1 MSIQWALVFFLLLV
15 GWGCGVYAASIVT
28 VDWLGRAKQIRLISM
43 IISFVILI
51 LGGFVSVLHLTH
63 PSRIFL
69 ALSHPT
75 SGIFLEA
82 LLIGLLALVIII
94 YVIALKRNASDG
106 TLKIIGTIGLIPAIV
121 LAFAIGNTYTL
132 PARPAW
138 DTILLPLNYFVS
150 AGVMG
155 MVTVSILAARSKEP
169 DKTAV
174 SGLNRATFIS
184 LAIQAVLVV
193 AYLIYLS
200 TAPFP
205 DESRS
210 AGRLLVGDLAP
221 LFWAGLVV
229 LGILVPAV
237 LVAQFKKKEAEFRV
251 LLMRIQISLVL
262 ILVGGVTF
270 RVIMFALGS
279 GVKEYFNGP
288 F

>member
-15 GWGCGVYAASIVT
+15 GWGCGVYAASIIT

-43 IISFVILI
+43 IISFVILV

-94 YVIALKRNASDG
+94 YIVALKRSASDG
-106 TLKIIGTIGLIPAIV
+106 TLKIIGTIGLIPAII

-193 AYLIYLS
+193 AYLIYLT

-221 LFWAGLVV
+221 LFWTGLVV

-251 LLMRIQISLVL
+251 LLLQIQISLVL

-279 GVKEYFNGP
+279 GVKEYF
-288 F
+288 